1 MEAFNTFIESIN
13 GVIWADWVLYT
24 VLGVGLLFTLWSGIC
39 QYRALTHG
47 IAVTSGK
54 YDDPDDPGAISH
66 FQALS
71 AALSATVGLGN
82 IGGVAI
88 AIAVGGPGAVFWM
101 WMVGIAGMALKSTEV
116 AQSMMFRDTSDPN
129 NPHGG
134 PMFVVKQGFAKWGLG
149 PLGTFIGGIFC
160 VTLLISAVTGGN
172 MFQAWNVGDIT
183 MEATAGSMPA
193 WVVGLVLAGIVAM
206 VILGGIKR
214 IGSVAGVLVPVMC
227 ILYVITGLI
236 VIIMNIGEIPGV
248 FGSIFASAFSPSEA
262 GGAFVGGAF
271 GTAFLWGMKRA
282 LFSSE
287 AGQGSSP
294 IAHSA
299 AQTKEP
305 ISEATVAGLEPFID
319 TLVVCTL
326 TALVMLSTGALDR
339 GGDGKG
345 GDAMFDPVPQVQMI
359 NVEHDGETIP
369 TWVFGNPHQF
379 RTDSDVETDAGT
391 APAEGHV
398 FRSDERVYVAGRTH
412 LPTRAKE
419 AEQLDLG
426 GVGWRDGTNVYVIA
440 NGGTEANRETAS
452 TRAKFAG
459 TVVVPEDTE
468 ADPYIRWDPIA
479 ATDDDATQWKPLVEA
494 NGAPTLVSGAIY
506 KDYVGAT
513 FTAYAINRSL
523 PGWGTWMTLI
533 AAWLF
538 AISTMIS
545 WSYYGE
551 QGIVYLLGNW
561 AVPFY
566 KIIYCA
572 LIVVSTTGIVTTTKE
587 LGNLTDLGTGIM
599 LWVNI
604 PIMLVFGAMAM
615 KAWHGY
621 FRRLKNGEIQSTR
634 S

>member
-1 MEAFNTFIESIN
+1 MALLIKAATTSGFEEASNFIFGFHTDDLTAAGILEAVGHAFFTLSIGMGAMLAYGSYLKKKTDIVRNGIVIAGLDTGIALLACMVLFPITFAIGMDPASGPGLVFKNMPVALMALPGGSVWAVTFFVLLFIAALTSAISLLEVAASYFIDDLRWSRTKATLVCGVVIAALGIPSSLSNTGGFFTGFFGETSWFDGVDWAVSNIMLPLGGLAVALFVGWRMSATIRREAFVSGSRSPAMIYGGWLFLVQWIAPAAVIVVFLLSI
-13 GVIWADWVLYT
+13 GLIDIGGWFSDGGAEATTTELVTPEPASADPEYFERDHHPWKPSIPSSSPST
-24 VLGVGLLFTLWSGIC
+24 VSFGPTGCCTQCLGVGLLFTLWSGIC

-248 FGSIFASAFSPSEA
+248 FRIH
-262 GGAFVGGAF
+262 
-271 GTAFLWGMKRA
+271 LR
-282 LFSSE
+282 L
-287 AGQGSSP
+287 
-294 IAHSA
+294 
-299 AQTKEP
+299 
-305 ISEATVAGLEPFID
+305 GL
-319 TLVVCTL
+319 L
-326 TALVMLSTGALDR
+326 
-339 GGDGKG
+339 
-345 GDAMFDPVPQVQMI
+345 
-359 NVEHDGETIP
+359 
-369 TWVFGNPHQF
+369 
-379 RTDSDVETDAGT
+379 
-391 APAEGHV
+391 
-398 FRSDERVYVAGRTH
+398 
-412 LPTRAKE
+412 
-419 AEQLDLG
+419 
-426 GVGWRDGTNVYVIA
+426 
-440 NGGTEANRETAS
+440 
-452 TRAKFAG
+452 
-459 TVVVPEDTE
+459 
-468 ADPYIRWDPIA
+468 
-479 ATDDDATQWKPLVEA
+479 
-494 NGAPTLVSGAIY
+494 AI
-506 KDYVGAT
+506 
-513 FTAYAINRSL
+513 
-523 PGWGTWMTLI
+523 
-533 AAWLF
+533 
-538 AISTMIS
+538 
-545 WSYYGE
+545 
-551 QGIVYLLGNW
+551 
-561 AVPFY
+561 
-566 KIIYCA
+566 
-572 LIVVSTTGIVTTTKE
+572 
-587 LGNLTDLGTGIM
+587 
-599 LWVNI
+599 
-604 PIMLVFGAMAM
+604 
-615 KAWHGY
+615 
-621 FRRLKNGEIQSTR
+621 
-634 S
+634 